1 LALGA
6 PSPEHKEAHVTT
18 LDIILQQLANGLI
31 LGSFY
36 SLVALGYTM
45 VYGIIKLLNFAHG
58 DIYMVGAFLGLA
70 ILSAISGVLGN
81 GWFGILPSMALSM
94 IAVGFLGVLIMR
106 VAYRPMLTAPRL
118 SILITAL
125 AVSMILYNTVMAIT
139 DGEYKAFTVGLGFEG
154 IELGH
159 VYITQPQIILVA
171 ATALLMIT
179 LHLFIG
185 KTMYGKAMR
194 AISIDQDACRL
205 MGIDVNRI
213 IALTFFIGS
222 SLAAAAGVMAGVY
235 YGSIHFFMGFVIG
248 LKAFTSAVIGGI
260 GSIPGAMLGGLVLG
274 LLEAF
279 GTQIPFVGSEW
290 KDVFAFGI
298 LILLL
303 VFKPTGILGRTEI
316 ERM

>member
-1 LALGA
+1 M
-6 PSPEHKEAHVTT
+6 SN

-58 DIYMVGAFLGLA
+58 DIYMVGAFIGFS
-70 ILSAISGVLGN
+70 ILSVVS
-81 GWFGILPSMALSM
+81 GILGDGWTGIVATMALSM
-94 IAVGFLGVLIMR
+94 IAVGFIGVIIQR
-106 VAYRPMLTAPRL
+106 IAYRPMLQAPRL

-125 AVSMILYNTVMAIT
+125 AVSLILYNLVMSIT
-139 DGEYKAFTVGLGFEG
+139 DGEFKAFTVGLGYEG
-154 IELGH
+154 ISMGE
-159 VYITQPQIILVA
+159 VYITFTQMVLVS
-171 ATALLMIT
+171 ATAVLMTI
-179 LHLFIG
+179 LHLFIN

-205 MGIDVNRI
+205 MGIDVNRV
-213 IALTFFIGS
+213 IAVTFFVGS
-222 SLAAAAGVMAGVY
+222 ALAAAAGVMAGVY

-248 LKAFTSAVIGGI
+248 LKAFTAAVMGGI
-260 GSIPGAMLGGLVLG
+260 GSIPGAMLGGLILG
-274 LLEAF
+274 LLESF
-279 GTQIPFVGSEW
+279 GTQIPFIGSEW

-303 VFKPTGILGRTEI
+303 VFKPTGLLGRTEI